1 MDKSQRLPRP
11 RSIVECFEGLPDPR
25 VNRTRAHKLVD
36 IMVIGLCSI
45 LTTGEGFTDM
55 EFLGRAQQD
64 WFETFLELPNGI
76 PSHDTFNRV
85 FSAIDPHR
93 FLDGF
98 VQWVQ
103 GVCGALNGDV
113 VAIDGKALRRA
124 SSAGQALPYIVSA
137 WASENGL
144 ALGQVKVDD
153 KSNEITA
160 IPKLLDILALKGC
173 IVTLDAMGCQ
183 KKVAGLI
190 ADKKADYVLALKGN
204 QGVAHAEFKEYFD
217 HAVPAGTTGH
227 PVGRMVKP
235 GTMDFFGSV
244 EKGHGRL
251 DVRRYWH
258 TTDIGWFQDK
268 KRWQGLTSVG
278 MVESIRTV
286 KGKRSIERRYY
297 LSSLR
302 LGAKTFAKAVRQ
314 HWSVENSLHWCMD
327 VIFGE
332 DQSRAR
338 SRYGAQ
344 NLATLRRLA
353 LNLLKNDKTRNLP
366 IRRKRMLAAI
376 NHKYLKAL
384 LGI

>member
-1 MDKSQRLPRP
+1 MSKPQPLPRP
-11 RSIVECFEGLPDPR
+11 RGIVECFEGLPDPR
-25 VNRTRAHKLVD
+25 VDRTRAHNLTD
-36 IMVIGLCSI
+36 ILAIGLCSM
-45 LTTGEGFTDM
+45 LTRGEGFTDM
-55 EFLGRAQQD
+55 EFLGRAQMD
-64 WFETFLELPNGI
+64 WFKTFLELPNGI

-85 FSAIDPHR
+85 FSAITPER
-93 FLDGF
+93 FLDSF

-103 GVCGALNGDV
+103 GVCGALKGDV

-124 SSAGQALPYIVSA
+124 ASAGEALPHIVSA

-153 KSNEITA
+153 KSNEMTA
-160 IPKLLDILALKGC
+160 IPKLLDMLTIKGC

-183 KKVAGLI
+183 KKVADLI
-190 ADKKADYVLALKGN
+190 AGKEADYILALKGN
-204 QGVAHAEFKEYFD
+204 QGVAHAEFKEFFD
-217 HAVPAGTTGH
+217 HAVPAGTTGL
-227 PVGRMVKP
+227 PTGRMAKP
-235 GTMDFFGSV
+235 GTMDFFESI

-268 KRWQGLTSVG
+268 KRWKALASVG

-286 KGKRSIERRYY
+286 GRKRSIERRYY
-297 LSSLR
+297 LSSLP
-302 LGAKTFAKAVRQ
+302 LDAETFGKAVRQ
-314 HWSVENSLHWCMD
+314 HWGIENSLHWSMD
-327 VIFGE
+327 VTFGE

-338 SRYGAQ
+338 TRYAAQ

-353 LNLLKNDKTRNLP
+353 LNLLKNDKTQNLP

-376 NHKYLKAL
+376 DHEFLKGL
-384 LGI
+384 LGV